1 VKSAID
7 WLGTSYG
14 PETEQSTQRAV
25 DTMEAAASTILVVDD
40 DIRMTQSVREL
51 LAAYGYSSMT
61 AGGGEEALR
70 VLAEH
75 DIDLMLLDL
84 NMPGVDG
91 YQVMRQ
97 VSEHHPGTDIVVISG
112 ETTFESATEALR
124 NGAQDFLRKPYAPDR
139 LIQILNGVLH
149 KQRLEQNIREVN
161 QRLEAS
167 ENRYR
172 FIVNNSPDIIYML
185 DDEGRF
191 AFVNDRVTGLLG
203 YKPEEILG
211 KHYSEL
217 VHKEDLEKARYAF
230 DERRTGVRASHDIEL
245 RLLCKDTSLPYR
257 YFESRSITIEL
268 NAMGMYQKKR
278 SGDDKGFFGTYG
290 VARDIS
296 ERKRAEEIINFQ
308 LYHDLLTNLPNRA
321 LFRDRLNL
329 AISQARRHDTQLA
342 VMFLDMDRFKVIN
355 DSLGHLAGD
364 QLLQAVAGRLTTCLR
379 DSDTLARVGGDE
391 FNLLIPDIAGREDA
405 VMIATK
411 IFDQLKQPVQLE
423 GHEVFVSFSIGI
435 ALFPQDGASMEVLIK
450 NADMAMYH
458 TKSHGKNGYEFFSDN
473 MKGLFQQQ
481 LSMENSIRRALD
493 GNQFELFYQPQAEV
507 GSGRICGMEALLRW
521 HHPERGLLLPDDFIP
536 LSEESQLIIR
546 IGNWVLEAACREL
559 RKWIKAGLED
569 IILAVNISAA
579 QLEQQGFVDGIL
591 EKLKRYGVPGNR
603 LELEITENVLMHDMD
618 KAVSKLRKLA
628 AHGVRVAVD
637 DFGVGYSSLGYLK
650 SLPLN
655 TLKIDRSFISEI
667 RSSQDR
673 NSIVTAIIAMARE
686 LNLEIVAEG
695 VENEG
700 QMDYL
705 RALNC
710 CKAQGYLLGYPVSA
724 KEARQAMKA
733 HKH

>member
-1 VKSAID
+1 MKSAIN
-7 WLGTSYG
+7 WLETSYG
-14 PETEQSTQRAV
+14 PENGQSTQRAV
-25 DTMEAAASTILVVDD
+25 DNMEATASTILVVDD
-40 DIRMTQSVREL
+40 DVRMTQSVREL

-161 QRLEAS
+161 LRLEAS

-268 NAMGMYQKKR
+268 NAMGMYQKKH

-329 AISQARRHDTQLA
+329 AISQARRQDSQLA

-493 GNQFELFYQPQAEV
+493 GNQFELFYQPQMEV
-507 GSGRICGMEALLRW
+507 SSGRICGMEALLRW

-559 RKWIKAGLED
+559 RKWIKAGLDD

-591 EKLKRYGVPGNR
+591 EKLKRYGVSGNR

-695 VENEG
+695 VENQG

-724 KEARQAMKA
+724 KEARQALK
-733 HKH
+733 KH

>member
-1 VKSAID
+1 MKSAIN
-7 WLGTSYG
+7 WLETSYG
-14 PETEQSTQRAV
+14 PENGQSTQRAV
-25 DTMEAAASTILVVDD
+25 DNMEATASTILVVDD
-40 DIRMTQSVREL
+40 DVRMTQSVREL

-161 QRLEAS
+161 LRLEAS

-268 NAMGMYQKKR
+268 NAMGMYQKKH

-329 AISQARRHDTQLA
+329 AISQARRQDSQLA

-493 GNQFELFYQPQAEV
+493 GNQFELFYQPQMEV
-507 GSGRICGMEALLRW
+507 SSGRICGMEALLRW

-559 RKWIKAGLED
+559 RKWIKAGLDD

-579 QLEQQGFVDGIL
+579 QLEQQGFVKGIL
-591 EKLKRYGVPGNR
+591 ETLSRYGVPGNC

-695 VENEG
+695 VENQG

-724 KEARQAMKA
+724 KEARQALK
-733 HKH
+733 KH